1 MTQYET
7 FKAIFDLA
15 QAGSEIPEDLHEQ
28 AEHHGLRVDA
38 IVSTVASLSTATGE
52 DDLE

>member
-7 FKAIFDLA
+7 FKEIFDLA
-15 QAGSEIPEDLHEQ
+15 QAGKEIPQDLREQ
-28 AEHHGLRVDA
+28 AAVHGLRVDA

>member
-7 FKAIFDLA
+7 FKEIYDLA
-15 QAGSEIPEDLHEQ
+15 EAGSDIPQDLRER
-28 AEHHGLRVDA
+28 AASHGLRVDA
-38 IVSTVASLSTATGE
+38 IVDTVASLSTATGE